1 MALWRSRVRAPSGPL
16 VVSDQAI
23 VNLFAI
29 LGPFRRQARGTFFF
43 HLVSYVAGND
53 N

>member
-1 MALWRSRVRAPSGPL
+1 
-16 VVSDQAI
+16 
-23 VNLFAI
+23 